1 MGQDDWRF
9 GNALAKVMVEPSANP
24 LVKALATDF
33 STSEARSGQRGREK
47 ATLAEVSNAL
57 GS

>member
-1 MGQDDWRF
+1 MGQDGWRF
-9 GNALAKVMVEPSANP
+9 GNALAKVMVEPGANP
-24 LVKALATDF
+24 LVKELATYF